1 MSAITAEEASL
12 FNDAEFLHELEQF
25 ARADENVPMAGAHAG
40 STTYDAALSAIDA
53 LEIGLPVDSTAP
65 PTDAPHHER
74 APYGDRLPLR
84 ESYEAPVERPAPAEH
99 RVPFV
104 AVAIVLA
111 CCFSFGA
118 ATAALVFHDRLTHLS
133 ALQPATR

>member
-12 FNDAEFLHELEQF
+12 FHDAEFLHELEQF
-25 ARADENVPMAGAHAG
+25 ARADEDVPEAADAHPG
-40 STTYDAALSAIDA
+40 SSVYDAALGAIDA
-53 LEIGLPVDSTAP
+53 LEIGLPMDSTAR
-65 PTDAPHHER
+65 PTGAPHHER
-74 APYGDRLPLR
+74 APYGDRLG
-84 ESYEAPVERPAPAEH
+84 ESYEAPVERPAPAEQ

-111 CCFSFGA
+111 CCLTFGA